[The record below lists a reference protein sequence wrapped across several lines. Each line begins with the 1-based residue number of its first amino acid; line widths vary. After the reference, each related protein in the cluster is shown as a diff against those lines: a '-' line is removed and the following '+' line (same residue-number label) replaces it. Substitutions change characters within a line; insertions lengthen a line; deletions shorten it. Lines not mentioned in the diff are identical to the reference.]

1 MRALLRRLIVEDE
14 AQDLVEYALL
24 AALVA
29 FASVASVNAVL
40 TTLHTSYVTWN
51 TNTHNCWQM
60 PAPGAGS
67 GC

>member
-1 MRALLRRLIVEDE
+1 MRALLRRLVVEEE

-24 AALVA
+24 AGLIA
-29 FASVASVNAVL
+29 FASMVSVKPVL
-40 TTLHTSYVTWN
+40 KALHESYVAWN

-60 PAPGAGS
+60 PAPGAG

>member
-1 MRALLRRLIVEDE
+1 MRALLRRLVVEEE

-24 AALVA
+24 AALIA
-29 FASVASVNAVL
+29 LASIASVNGVL
-40 TTLHTSYVTWN
+40 TALHASYVAWN

-60 PAPGAGS
+60 PAPGAG